1 MTTTRAAP
9 RMSSKSH
16 EPGRRAV
23 VIGGGIA
30 GLAAATT
37 LAERGVAVTVLER
50 EPQLGGR
57 VASWPITLPDGT
69 RLLMERGFHAFF
81 RQYSYLR
88 GLMRRWDPTLQHL
101 VPLVDYPILGPAGD
115 LMRFDKLPKRA
126 PWNVAA
132 VALRGRRWM
141 TLEDLTRIDV
151 RRALAMLTGKDLA
164 RFDGESAKDYLDGLR
179 FPPEARRMLFDV
191 FAHSFFNPEEEMSAA
206 ELLMMFRFYF
216 TANPEGLVFD
226 VLDDAFGT
234 SFMAPWA
241 AYLERL
247 GVELHTSRPALA
259 IQRDATGRHRFAVET
274 RDEALAADLVVLA
287 TEVPGLHALARTSDA
302 LQDAAP
308 GGQSLAERL
317 LDLQVTA
324 PFAVWRLF
332 LDRQPNA
339 ARDPFAGT
347 AGLGRLDNI
356 SIYERFE
363 AESRAYAKR
372 TGHSVIELHAYGLDP
387 IGETALKT
395 ELRAGLDRLYPEL
408 AGARVVHDEWLLRQ
422 DCPAFPVGSYTSRPT
437 VRTSVPG
444 LALAGDFV
452 HLPFPSALMERA
464 AGSGVL
470 AAHTLLADDVERG
483 ATALL
488 PILADIGN
496 MRRV

>member
-1 MTTTRAAP
+1 MAA
-9 RMSSKSH
+9 RMSGLK
-16 EPGRRAV
+16 RQRAV

-37 LAERGVAVTVLER
+37 LAEHGVAVTVLER

-57 VASWPITLPDGT
+57 VASWPITLPDGS

-88 GLMRRWDPTLQHL
+88 GLMRRWDPTLQNL
-101 VPLVDYPILGPAGD
+101 VPLADYPILGPSGE
-115 LMRFDKLPKRA
+115 LMRFDRLPKRT

-141 TLEDLTRIDV
+141 GLSDLPRVDV
-151 RRALAMLTGKDLA
+151 KRALAMVWGTDLA
-164 RFDGESAKDYLDGLR
+164 RFDGETARDYLDGLR
-179 FPPEARRMLFDV
+179 FPPEARRMMFDV

-226 VLDDAFGT
+226 VLRDPFATAFIE
-234 SFMAPWA
+234 PWKT
-241 AYLERL
+241 YLEGL
-247 GVELHTSRPALA
+247 GVELCTARPALA
-259 IQRDATGRHRFAVET
+259 IQHDATGARRFAVET
-274 RDEALAADLVVLA
+274 KDAVLPADLVVLA
-287 TEVPGLHALARTSDA
+287 TEVPGLHALARTSSA
-302 LQDAAP
+302 LQTHAP
-308 GGQSLAERL
+308 GETPLSERL
-317 LDLQVTA
+317 LALQVTA

-339 ARDPFAGT
+339 DRDPFAGT
-347 AGLGRLDNI
+347 AGVGRLDNI
-356 SIYERFE
+356 SIYERIE
-363 AESRAYAKR
+363 GESRAYAKR
-372 TGHSVIELHAYGLDP
+372 TGNSVVELHAYGLDP
-387 IGETALKT
+387 IGEAALKT

-422 DCPAFPVGSYTSRPT
+422 DCPAFPPGSYRGRPT
-437 VRTSVPG
+437 VRTTVPG

-452 HLPFPSALMERA
+452 QLPFPSALMERA

-470 AAHTLLADDVERG
+470 AARTLLAEG
-483 ATALL
+483 AQPMPVRSALTARR
-488 PILADIGN
+488 LA
-496 MRRV
+496 